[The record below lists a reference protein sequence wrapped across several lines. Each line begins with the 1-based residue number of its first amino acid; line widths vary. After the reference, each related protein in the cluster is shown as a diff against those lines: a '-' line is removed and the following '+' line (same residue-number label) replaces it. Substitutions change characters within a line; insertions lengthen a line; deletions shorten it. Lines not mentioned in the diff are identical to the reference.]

1 MKQDYPDISKEA
13 LCRLFGKTRHAYYD
27 HLWRQRDN
35 SLKEDLI
42 LQCIH
47 EIRKKLP
54 RVGVRKLHYLLQSK
68 LGHHEFHIGRD
79 YLFDLLRSYKMLIR
93 QRKRKAVTTDS
104 RHWMHKYTNLIEGL
118 AVTRP
123 EQVWVSD
130 ITYIRIGS
138 CWSYL
143 SLVTDAYSR
152 KIMGFCFRNDLSA
165 QGCVN
170 ALKMALANRCYEDR
184 LIHHSDRGSQYCC
197 KDYVE
202 LLQNSNI
209 AISMTQSGD
218 PLENALAE
226 RVNGIIKEE
235 FNLHSSSFGFEQT
248 YKHIK
253 ESISAYNYFRP
264 HSSCNYMTPD
274 QAHEQG
280 ALLKR
285 KWKNYPRY
293 KASI

>member
-1 MKQDYPDISKEA
+1 M
-13 LCRLFGKTRHAYYD
+13 RLGK
-27 HLWRQRDN
+27 L
-35 SLKEDLI
+35 L
-42 LQCIH
+42 
-47 EIRKKLP
+47 
-54 RVGVRKLHYLLQSK
+54 YL
-68 LGHHEFHIGRD
+68 G
-79 YLFDLLRSYKMLIR
+79 LFS
-93 QRKRKAVTTDS
+93 TDS

-235 FNLHSSSFGFEQT
+235 FNLH
-248 YKHIK
+248 Y
-253 ESISAYNYFRP
+253 
-264 HSSCNYMTPD
+264 C
-274 QAHEQG
+274 
-280 ALLKR
+280 LK
-285 KWKNYPRY
+285 N
-293 KASI
+293 S